1 MRRALYPGT
10 FDPLTRGHL
19 NIVEKA
25 SRLYDEVIVGLATFT
40 GKDSLFS
47 LEERFEMVRES
58 CAGFDNVR
66 VMTFDGMVVRFAR
79 DMECCVMIRGMR
91 AVSDFEYELSL
102 AMTNNKL
109 DSGIETVFMV
119 PALKYMYLSSS
130 MVRQIAELGGELID
144 FVTPNVIEALTNKL
158 HHPAKGI

>member
-91 AVSDFEYELSL
+91 AVSDFEYELAL

-158 HHPAKGI
+158 HLPAKGI

>member
-25 SRLYDEVIVGLATFT
+25 SRLYDEVIVGLASFT

-144 FVTPNVIEALTNKL
+144 FVTPNVVEALNQKL
-158 HHPAKGI
+158 HSPAKGI